1 MAAGAA
7 GAVGRHVR
15 EVGLLPVGEKSEFGS
30 FNLILRVTFLRLQFL
45 LAVAARGG
53 GGVPPAVDGAAVD
66 EVGLL
71 PVGEKSEFGS
81 FLFYF
86 RLTFLRLRFLLAGGC
101 LGAGL
106 GELGESGSAGLN
118 SSGSLVPSPFFLL
131 PFKGS
136 NPSESWPSGPS
147 EAPWTRLRPPRM
159 LPCPS
164 EPVLRRSASVVGP
177 GEGKKGC
184 HFVGIRPFL
193 PNFLTFFP

>member
-1 MAAGAA
+1 MGPCGAG
-7 GAVGRHVR
+7 GRPSSCWR
-15 EVGLLPVGEKSEFGS
+15 EELIWDFEFNI
-30 FNLILRVTFLRLQFL
+30 FRFTFLRLRFL
-45 LAVAARGG
+45 LAAAAAAARGG

-159 LPCPS
+159 LLCPS

-177 GEGKKGC
+177 GEGKKDRFPC
-184 HFVGIRPFL
+184 PCSIFPFA
-193 PNFLTFFP
+193 F